1 MRLIKEWKKAWKLA
15 SVRLAVLGLVLSS
28 AIEIVAHAWV
38 MLPRSLQDKLPSSTT
53 VAIIFLGLTIIG
65 RILSFT
71 SKEEDSDE

>member
-15 SVRLAVLGLVLSS
+15 SVRVAVLGMVLSS
-28 AIEIVAHAWV
+28 AVEIVSHAWV
-38 MLPRSLQDKLPSSTT
+38 MLPRSLQDKLPSSTM

-71 SKEEDSDE
+71 RKEEDSDE

>member
-15 SVRLAVLGLVLSS
+15 SVRVAVLGMVLSS
-28 AIEIVAHAWV
+28 AVEIVSHAWV

-71 SKEEDSDE
+71 RKEEDSDE

>member
-1 MRLIKEWKKAWKLA
+1 MKLIKEWKKAWKFA
-15 SVRLAVLGLVLSS
+15 SVRFAVLGLVLSS

-38 MLPRSLQDKLPSSTT
+38 MLPRSLQDKLPSSTL

-71 SKEEDSDE
+71 SKEEGSDE